1 MTTAAQNFNE
11 LHAFNAIK
19 NRNGETIVDY
29 LNLQLSRKAVK
40 SLALCLNDE
49 HSLNTR
55 FRLALRFANS
65 AANGGDAGAAEAASD
80 YRRRVHYHLSS
91 VLGVDRADRVSS
103 MIVRWAN
110 AN

>member
-1 MTTAAQNFNE
+1 MTTANQHND

-19 NRNGETIVDY
+19 NRNGETIADY
-29 LNLQLSRKAVK
+29 LKLQLSRKAVK
-40 SLALCLNDE
+40 FLALYLNDE
-49 HSLNTR
+49 HGLNTR
-55 FRLALRFANS
+55 FCLALRFANS

-91 VLGVDRADRVSS
+91 VLGVDRADRVSN

-110 AN
+110 A

>member
-1 MTTAAQNFNE
+1 MTTANQFNE

-19 NRNGETIVDY
+19 NRNDETIVDY

-40 SLALCLNDE
+40 FLGLYLNVE
-49 HSLNTR
+49 RGLNTR
-55 FRLALRFANS
+55 FRLALRFANH
-65 AANGGDAGAAEAASD
+65 AANGGDAGVAEAASD
-80 YRRRVHYHLSS
+80 YRQRVHYHLTN